1 MDPRTIS
8 GYFIGYAEK
17 SRDYKFYYP
26 LLILKIVD
34 ALNEKVIKN
43 DDISEST
50 IIQKIKW
57 EETWS
62 QDNIFMDEGDLIIQ
76 KKINIIS

>member
-1 MDPRTIS
+1 LDPRTIS

-43 DDISEST
+43 DDTSEST
-50 IIQKIKW
+50 IIQKIK
-57 EETWS
+57 
-62 QDNIFMDEGDLIIQ
+62 
-76 KKINIIS
+76 

>member
-17 SRDYKFYYP
+17 SRDYKFYYTS
-26 LLILKIVD
+26 LTFKIVD
-34 ALNEKVIKN
+34 ALNEKVITN

-62 QDNIFMDEGDLIIQ
+62 QDNIFMDEGGLIIQ
-76 KKINIIS
+76 KKKKST